1 MGADAAEF
9 DASAF
14 AFAPVRRAKKMCRL
28 RCNQLEDTSPPSN
41 ATCIDAS
48 PRSPRSS
55 IEPMP
60 SRKKMF
66 FDSESRRQQVF
77 DLRVLDAEEEEEE
90 LRVVL
95 LRLLCRRGGRGGGAR
110 GGGMLNA
117 AGEYATSSLLYVRIV
132 CTQDRRGARSRRR
145 RAARKRRRGCA
156 CVSPTR
162 TQRRRVARKSKRKV
176 CDGEAPSRPD
186 HVPQAAGHRYVR
198 NLRFLPRPTALTLT
212 SSLALCSCWP
222 PVREMR
228 RQVSSVRLVC
238 ETVRAGAH
246 LRRVQ
251 LRLLSG
257 TT

>member
-66 FDSESRRQQVF
+66 FDSESRRQQVL

-117 AGEYATSSLLYVRIV
+117 AGEYATSSPVSCV
-132 CTQDRRGARSRRR
+132 PCTYNTVGALGRSRREALGR
-145 RAARKRRRGCA
+145 LASWLPPHTRGEEK
-156 CVSPTR
+156 
-162 TQRRRVARKSKRKV
+162 QKEV

-186 HVPQAAGHRYVR
+186 HVPQAARHRYVR

-212 SSLALCSCWP
+212 SSLPLQLLAACA
-222 PVREMR
+222 RNATA
-228 RQVSSVRLVC
+228 SVQCATRM
-238 ETVRAGAH
+238 
-246 LRRVQ
+246 
-251 LRLLSG
+251 
-257 TT
+257 